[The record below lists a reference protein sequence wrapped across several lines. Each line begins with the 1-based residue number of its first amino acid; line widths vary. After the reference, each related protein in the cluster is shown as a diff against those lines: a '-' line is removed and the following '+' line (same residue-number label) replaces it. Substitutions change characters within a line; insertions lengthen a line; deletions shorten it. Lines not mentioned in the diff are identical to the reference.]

1 MEGQR
6 LAVRPT
12 STDERSSSSREGTR
26 EIIPERFVA
35 VWEGGRRRRRSL
47 GGGEGGL
54 VWVWMLGFGW
64 VGGLQGGVEGV
75 GHGVFLGCGCFVVVC
90 VLSER
95 VSILRSVGVGLCL
108 GVEVSVR
115 VEDGIASRALELP
128 FRCGADQAGRSYPQ

>member
-1 MEGQR
+1 M
-6 LAVRPT
+6 
-12 STDERSSSSREGTR
+12 
-26 EIIPERFVA
+26 
-35 VWEGGRRRRRSL
+35 
-47 GGGEGGL
+47 GGGKAAEEVPGWRGGGL

-75 GHGVFLGCGCFVVVC
+75 GHGVFLGCGCFVLVC

-95 VSILRSVGVGLCL
+95 VSILRSVGMGGCL

-115 VEDGIASRALELP
+115 VEDGVASRALELP